1 MAGHAAPVGRRM
13 TTHPGSLPEHQHEL
27 VVDPD
32 RPRAAPVTEVDPEL
46 VDPPLV
52 GDGATDPAAGGAPP
66 DEPWY
71 DHGDDGGGGEPIRP
85 ARRTYGSLPLA
96 ARLAAWVG
104 GLALL
109 WLLLGAVLPSGAPL
123 GVVLSGAIIGSA
135 TGLTAVGLILIWR
148 ANRVINFANGAMAG
162 VAGLTAVHLFVSW
175 GWPYWTTLITAPLL
189 GLVVGALVEVLI
201 IRRFTNAPRLVLTVA
216 TIGLAQLL
224 GGIELLIP
232 SRVFDAPGMVLGA
245 FETPLNTVEFEVG
258 AVLINGNHL
267 LTLAVVPVVVAVL
280 AWFLRR
286 SLAGTA
292 IRAASENT
300 DRARLLGVPV
310 RNLTTAVWAI
320 AGALAALTFVL
331 QAPFQGAAPSAAA
344 GPAILLPALAA
355 AIVARMESLPVAFG
369 AAIGLGV
376 MQQLVRWNTDTPSLV
391 DVAILVVILVALLV
405 GERNRSRA
413 HDADGGWRNADLIR
427 SLAPAVAALPV
438 VRWAKRAGVV
448 LLVLGAVLLP
458 LRLGPSD
465 AFSMSI
471 MAVWAIVAVSLVV
484 LTGWAGQISLGQ
496 FAIVGA
502 GAIVAGNMVSRWNI
516 DLFLVLAVATATGAL
531 VAVLLGVPAL
541 RIKGP
546 FLAVVTLAF
555 AVVLDGYVLNPNVF
569 PELIPQTV
577 TRPLLWGRV
586 DLEDERS
593 MLWFTL
599 ACLAVCILVA
609 RSVRRSRSGRLLI
622 AARDNRK
629 ATEAASVSARWA
641 TLQGFI
647 FSGALAGLA
656 GGLHVLLLH
665 GAREGSYQVVQ
676 SVEVFSGATI
686 GGLGSLGGAIVGA
699 AGLRGAQ
706 DLDATIRL
714 VGAGVGVL
722 VVLWAVPAGLAGLA
736 ARLRDRIVRPIARR
750 AGLDLEGQPL
760 ADPAAADAHDDST
773 GAAAQDQEEPSGTA
787 HHHGGGEPEPVPP
800 PFLGT
805 VDRPLWDRPEPLL
818 RAGDVDVS
826 YGQLQVLFGVDLDV
840 HDGEVVALLGTNG
853 AGKSTLLKAVCGL
866 SGSSG
871 DITLDGRRI
880 SGRSPEQIVRD
891 GVALMPGG
899 KAVFPT
905 LSVTDHLRL
914 ACWTFRKDGDRIDE
928 DMAEVHRLFPI
939 LEERRTQLAGDLS
952 GGEQQQLALAMTLL
966 LRPRVLLIDE
976 LSLGLSPLIVA
987 ALCDVVRTLNEGG
1000 MTIVVVEQ
1008 SVNVALTLAERAVFM
1023 EKGTVRFE
1031 GPTRELLE
1039 RPDLL
1044 RSVFIE
1050 GAGAAEGAADSP
1062 SDPADEVL
1070 AAIDLT
1076 ALDGPGPLG
1085 APADADAEDDPA
1097 ERPTVLR
1104 CRDVTKRFG
1113 GVQALSHVDL
1123 TVHAGEIVGLIGQNG
1138 AGKTTLMDCVSGFH
1152 RIDADDRDGGEIVF
1166 RGVDVTAW
1174 TPAERARSG
1183 MGRTFQEARLFPS
1196 LTVTETL
1203 AVACE
1208 RGVGSRSM
1216 VADATRQ
1223 PASYLAED
1231 DTMARVR
1238 ELTRMLGLER
1248 YAHTPTSVLST
1259 GTRRIVELGCLLA
1272 EDPVLMLLDEPSA
1285 GVAQRETEALGPLLR
1300 RIRDHTG
1307 AAMLVIEH
1315 DMPLLSGLCDRLVAM
1330 ELGSVVVDGA
1340 PAEVLEHPAVVASY
1354 LGTDAAAINR
1364 SGAVLG

>member
-1 MAGHAAPVGRRM
+1 MG
-13 TTHPGSLPEHQHEL
+13 
-27 VVDPD
+27 
-32 RPRAAPVTEVDPEL
+32 
-46 VDPPLV
+46 
-52 GDGATDPAAGGAPP
+52 
-66 DEPWY
+66 
-71 DHGDDGGGGEPIRP
+71 
-85 ARRTYGSLPLA
+85 
-96 ARLAAWVG
+96 
-104 GLALL
+104 
-109 WLLLGAVLPSGAPL
+109 
-123 GVVLSGAIIGSA
+123 
-135 TGLTAVGLILIWR
+135 
-148 ANRVINFANGAMAG
+148 
-162 VAGLTAVHLFVSW
+162 
-175 GWPYWTTLITAPLL
+175 PLL
-189 GLVVGALVEVLI
+189 GLAVGALVEVAI

-224 GGIELLIP
+224 GGIELLVP
-232 SRVFDAPGMVLGA
+232 SRLFDASGMVLGA
-245 FETPLNTVEFEVG
+245 FETPLNSAEFEVG

-267 LTLAVVPVVVAVL
+267 LTLAVVPVVVVVL

-391 DVAILVVILVALLV
+391 DVALLIVILVALLV
-405 GERNRSRA
+405 GEGKRSRA
-413 HDADGGWRNADLIR
+413 HDADGGWRNADLVR
-427 SLAPAVAALPV
+427 SLAPAVAALPLV
-438 VRWAKRAGVV
+438 KWAKRAGLV
-448 LLVLGAVLLP
+448 LLVIAAVVVP
-458 LRLGPSD
+458 MQLGPSD
-465 AFSMSI
+465 AFSVSI
-471 MAVWAIVAVSLVV
+471 MGVWAIVAVSLVV

-577 TRPLLWGRV
+577 TRPLLWGRI
-586 DLEDERS
+586 DLEDERA

-599 ACLAVCILVA
+599 AWLAVCIILA

-736 ARLRDRIVRPIARR
+736 ARLRDRLVQPIARR
-750 AGLDLEGQPL
+750 AGMDLEGQPL
-760 ADPAAADAHDDST
+760 S
-773 GAAAQDQEEPSGTA
+773 GSVVQDQKDPSGPA
-787 HHHGGGEPEPVPP
+787 QQNEGAVAASDGPP
-800 PFLGT
+800 PFHGS
-805 VDRPLWDRPEPLL
+805 VEGALWDRPEPLL
-818 RAGDVDVS
+818 RAQDVDVS

-840 HDGEVVALLGTNG
+840 HDGEIVALLGTNG

-866 SGSSG
+866 SSSSG

-880 SGRSPEQIVRD
+880 GGRSPEQIVRD

-905 LSVTDHLRL
+905 LSVADHLRL
-914 ACWTFRKDGDRIDE
+914 SCWTFRKDSARIDE
-928 DMAEVHRLFPI
+928 DLAEVHRLFPI
-939 LEERRTQLAGDLS
+939 LEERRSQLAGDLS

-976 LSLGLSPLIVA
+976 LSLGLSPLVVA
-987 ALCDVVRTLNEGG
+987 ALCDVVRTLNQGG

-1050 GAGAAEGAADSP
+1050 GAGAAGGEDGPADE
-1062 SDPADEVL
+1062 ADEVL
-1070 AAIDLT
+1070 ANVDLT
-1076 ALDGPGPLG
+1076 ALDAPAPLG
-1085 APADADAEDDPA
+1085 ADEPAAGRA
-1097 ERPTVLR
+1097 TVLR

-1152 RIDADDRDGGEIVF
+1152 RIDADDRDGGSIVF

-1174 TPAERARSG
+1174 TPSERARSG

-1216 VADATRQ
+1216 VADATRM

-1231 DTMARVR
+1231 DTMVRVH

-1307 AAMLVIEH
+1307 AALLVIEH

-1330 ELGSVVVDGA
+1330 ELGSVLVEGP

>member
-1 MAGHAAPVGRRM
+1 MTSPTARSSVG
-13 TTHPGSLPEHQHEL
+13 TP
-27 VVDPD
+27 
-32 RPRAAPVTEVDPEL
+32 EVDPTL
-46 VDPPLV
+46 TVNRDSVGSGSRTDHRWYDPTSTT
-52 GDGATDPAAGGAPP
+52 GDGAATFDV
-66 DEPWY
+66 
-71 DHGDDGGGGEPIRP
+71 DGGGGDANGGSGGGGGGGRSGDESFRD
-85 ARRTYGSLPLA
+85 RLRSLPGA
-96 ARLAAWVG
+96 GKGAIWIA
-104 GLALL
+104 GLGLL
-109 WLLLGAVLPSGAPL
+109 WVLLQVVLPDGAPP

-162 VAGLTAVHLFVSW
+162 VAGLTAVHMFVSW
-175 GWPYWTTLITAPLL
+175 GWPYWITLVAAPIL
-189 GLVVGALVEVLI
+189 GLAVGALVEVAVV
-201 IRRFTNAPRLVLTVA
+201 RRFANAPRLVLTVA

-232 SRVFDAPGMVLGA
+232 SKIFGASGMVLGA
-245 FETPLNTVEFEVG
+245 FKTPLNTVEFDVG
-258 AVLINGNHL
+258 PALINGNHL
-267 LTLAVVPVVVAVL
+267 LTVIVVPIVVGAL

-292 IRAASENT
+292 IRAAAENT

-331 QAPFQGAAPSAAA
+331 QAPFQGAAPSATA
-344 GPAILLPALAA
+344 GPAVLLTALAA
-355 AIVARMESLPVAFG
+355 AIVARMESLPVAFL
-369 AAIGLGV
+369 AAVGLGV
-376 MQQLVRWNTDTPSLV
+376 MQELVRWNTNTPSLV
-391 DVAILVVILVALLV
+391 DVAILVVILVALLF
-405 GERNRSRA
+405 GEGKRSRA
-413 HDADGGWRNADLIR
+413 HDADGGWRNADLVR
-427 SLAPAVAALPV
+427 SLVPKIAALPV
-438 VRWAKRAGVV
+438 VKWSKRFG
-448 LLVLGAVLLP
+448 LLVLVAAAVVLPMFLGA
-458 LRLGPSD
+458 SD
-465 AFSMSI
+465 AFSASI

-496 FAIVGA
+496 FAIVGT
-502 GAIVAGNMVSRWNI
+502 GAIVAGNLVSRWNV
-516 DLFLVLAVATATGAL
+516 DLFIVLFAATVTGAL

-546 FLAVVTLAF
+546 FLAVVTLSF
-555 AVVLDGYVLNPNVF
+555 ATVLDSYVLNPNVF
-569 PELIPQTV
+569 PSIIPQTV
-577 TRPLLWGRV
+577 DRPFLWGRV
-586 DLEDERS
+586 ELEDERA

-599 ACLAVCILVA
+599 AALALCIVLA
-609 RSVRRSRSGRLLI
+609 RSVRKSRSGRLLI

-629 ATEAASVSARWA
+629 ATESASVSARWA

-656 GGLHVLLLH
+656 GGIHVLLLH

-714 VGAGVGVL
+714 VGAGIGVL
-722 VVLWAVPAGLAGLA
+722 IVLWVVPAGLAGLA
-736 ARLRDRIVRPIARR
+736 ARLRDRILVPLARR
-750 AGLDLEGQPL
+750 AGMDLEGQPIAVEPL
-760 ADPAAADAHDDST
+760 
-773 GAAAQDQEEPSGTA
+773 GAAATVTA
-787 HHHGGGEPEPVPP
+787 PVAPPTATAPVPP
-800 PFLGT
+800 PPPPVVGPVGPVGPFSTAEPVGPLGT
-805 VDRPLWDRPEPLL
+805 AGQFDAAMPERPAALL
-818 RAGDVDVS
+818 SASDVDVS
-826 YGQLQVLFGVDLDV
+826 YGQLQVLFGVDLNV
-840 HDGEVVALLGTNG
+840 RDGEIVALLGTNG
-853 AGKSTLLKAVCGL
+853 AGKSTILRAICGL
-866 SGSSG
+866 SASSG
-871 DITLDGRRI
+871 TIELDGKKI
-880 SGRSPEQIVRD
+880 SGRTPEQIVRD

-899 KAVFPT
+899 KAIFPT

-914 ACWTFRKDGDRIDE
+914 ACWTFRKDSSRIDE
-928 DMAEVHRLFPI
+928 DMATVHDLFPI
-939 LEERRTQLAGDLS
+939 LQERRSQLAGDLS

-987 ALCDVVRTLNEGG
+987 ALCDVVRQLNAVGL
-1000 MTIVVVEQ
+1000 TVIVVEQ

-1031 GPTRELLE
+1031 GPTRELLD

-1050 GAGAAEGAADSP
+1050 GAGAADGDEGA
-1062 SDPADEVL
+1062 DPDDDADEVL
-1070 AAIDLT
+1070 AAIDLSS
-1076 ALDGPGPLG
+1076 LDTKSAGPED
-1085 APADADAEDDPA
+1085 AAHRPA
-1097 ERPTVLR
+1097 VLQ

-1138 AGKTTLMDCVSGFH
+1138 AGKTTLMDCISGFH
-1152 RIDADDRDGGEIVF
+1152 SLDPDPGAPGRGDGAIVF
-1166 RGVDVTAW
+1166 RGVDVTRW

-1196 LTVTETL
+1196 LTVTETI

-1208 RGVGSRSM
+1208 RSVGNRSL
-1216 VADATRQ
+1216 VADATRL

-1231 DTMARVR
+1231 DTMARVG

-1272 EDPVLMLLDEPSA
+1272 EEPVLMLLDEPSA

-1330 ELGSVVVDGA
+1330 ELGSVIVDG
-1340 PAEVLEHPAVVASY
+1340 PPTEVLEHPVVIASY

-1364 SGAVLG
+1364 SGAAAT